1 MGVSMIE
8 IGSLVRNKHPFHPAI
23 AIVIDHWIEDKSG
36 EYHTVVKWLSGY
48 FVGRRTA
55 EYNEYLE
62 VIA

>member
-1 MGVSMIE
+1 MIE
-8 IGSLVRNKHPFHPAI
+8 IGTLVRLRDHPAI

-55 EYNEYLE
+55 EYNEDLE
-62 VIA
+62 ALNEKD